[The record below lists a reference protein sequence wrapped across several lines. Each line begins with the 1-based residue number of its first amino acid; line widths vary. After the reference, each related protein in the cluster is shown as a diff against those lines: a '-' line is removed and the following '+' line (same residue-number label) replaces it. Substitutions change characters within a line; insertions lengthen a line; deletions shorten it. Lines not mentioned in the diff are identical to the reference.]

1 MAPPG
6 KHRELQPTGIGS
18 WEGFANEDLK
28 REVKKF
34 ADGIYGGDREVYK
47 AFANSIFS
55 MNTIKAIP
63 VLGPLFAYGKTYAN
77 PQATLPIVMEFD
89 LSLSAEERF
98 RAYQGSYN
106 AKGQLTGYLAQL
118 AEQAYIELGWTRRSL
133 ANVTGAFSW
142 QPPSNWNGQVPV
154 ITINKG
160 IGSNGREIYV
170 PTLLRDNNNELML
183 AGSDDTL
190 YGNSL
195 SDWSVDKFLGGKGQS
210 NYIKKTG
217 AELANIANKYFP
229 GMKELGVEGL
239 PPAPTSIVIGTDPTG
254 APQDQIDSDF
264 DAPLASIPDDPS
276 GDPRFPEAA
285 KFRTVERLED
295 QNRETVKNFLRD
307 QYNISG
313 LDEGTRDFD
322 FKMDDKGRIT
332 ELGVFNIIDG
342 QREQD
347 AFLNIITSEG
357 DADSVNNDYRDFK
370 IKTLQQGGTGT
381 FPATGAWAVPGFPQ
395 TGTSGTIPSGTTGTG
410 SIPTGVPLGA
420 NLAVPG
426 ISMPGS
432 LQQQALSRVPLS
444 EYRAALPAAMPG
456 GSIPLMR
463 GLYETPLG
471 LAQSAYSLATQTGG
485 FSPNNIP
492 GGTGAQ
498 EFQQYL
504 GAQRDWRGDLQR
516 GLAAIETVKQ
526 KIINGISPDQLSD
539 PEKAIYESY
548 IGGTK
553 DDPYAGAQRELALRQ
568 QLTSMLPMPLRSSAR
583 TNLQNIYDQALATR
597 PTTVGGMPQTFMYG
611 GSGSPFR
618 KMNPMQISASTPSV
632 AQIPIGQS
640 ISMDTST
647 DNTAVTGTGVTKTTA
662 SDGSTITF
670 APTGDGVTS
679 TATVSKSEPK
689 SLGGTRRESWK
700 DGSAMVKRAPDG
712 SIMEVYLIEAD
723 GSKKVLQT
731 GQGDP
736 MKKWTDE
743 SAPSQPPPKVIPK
756 PTPAPTPKPTGTP
769 TPPPTWKA
777 GQPLSEQYLAFLR
790 QGGVSPTQVKELK
803 ETDMQ
808 TNDKSVPLVAPSNP
822 LTPPKNI
829 TDKLKEIYD
838 RDKMLQRFE
847 NYDYQVGKDLTWDP
861 SNQDQFN
868 LYMNQRVRQELGK
881 AEQAKALANA
891 QYMGAGGANLP
902 PLTAPL
908 PIPNTNLPYG
918 YNNYIGFGG
927 AKPPIIAANPAA
939 TAAAHA
945 QWINQGKS
953 NYNIN
958 KPTAL
963 DLANA
968 FNYTMFPR

>member
-285 KFRTVERLED
+285 KFRTVQRLED
-295 QNRETVKNFLRD
+295 QNRETIKNFLRD

-332 ELGVFNIIDG
+332 ELGVFNIING

-410 SIPTGVPLGA
+410 SIPTGDP
-420 NLAVPG
+420 LAVPQLG
-426 ISMPGS
+426 MTGN
-432 LQQQALSRVPLS
+432 LQQQALARRQP
-444 EYRAALPAAMPG
+444 YQYAAALPSALPG
-456 GSIPLMR
+456 GASSTMR
-463 GLYETPLG
+463 DIYQTPLN
-471 LAQSAYSLATQTGG
+471 LAQRGYDLAVATGG
-485 FSPNNIP
+485 FQPQQIA
-492 GGTGAQ
+492 GGLGGFG
-498 EFQQYL
+498 FQQYL
-504 GAQRDWRGDLQR
+504 GAQPNYIQDLQR
-516 GLAAIETVKQ
+516 GIQAIDQVRQKYIAQGQSTEGFTLPELTIFENYINKPEDELRLRQSLAALLPAQ
-526 KIINGISPDQLSD
+526 MRS
-539 PEKAIYESY
+539 A
-548 IGGTK
+548 
-553 DDPYAGAQRELALRQ
+553 YA
-568 QLTSMLPMPLRSSAR
+568 S
-583 TNLQNIYDQALATR
+583 NLQNLYNTAQVRNPASVATR
-597 PTTVGGMPQTFMYG
+597 QFGFNTGF
-611 GSGSPFR
+611 SPFGNI
-618 KMNPMQISASTPSV
+618 NPMQIGGQAPV

-777 GQPLSEQYLAFLR
+777 GQPLSEQYLAFLQ

-808 TNDKSVPLVAPSNP
+808 TDDKSVPLVTPSNP